1 MKENQSKMSAEVS
14 SKIDNTKKKNPHE
27 EHRKRM
33 RERYSITG
41 FSGMQDHEI
50 LEMLLFYSIPRIDT
64 NVLAHDLINRF
75 QTFSGVLEA
84 SEEEL
89 LSVKGVGKNTA
100 TLIKM
105 MIPLFHEYSKSSNNA
120 TRLKDSQA
128 TSKFLRKY
136 YTGVMNERVM
146 LICIDSSGKVLSFE
160 TICEGDCCSCL
171 LNVRRLIEISLRNPL
186 TAGVILAHN
195 HPNGV
200 ALPSR
205 EDIDSTVELIRM
217 LANVNV
223 KLVDHFIIAGE
234 EYTSMATSVN
244 FKSIFNR

>member
-1 MKENQSKMSAEVS
+1 MKENQSKMCAEVS
-14 SKIDNTKKKNPHE
+14 SKTDNTKKKNPHE

-100 TLIKM
+100 SLIKM

-120 TRLKDSQA
+120 TRLKDSDA

-136 YTGVMNERVM
+136 YTGIMNERVM
-146 LICIDSSGKVLSFE
+146 VICIDSSCKVLSFE
-160 TICEGDCCSCL
+160 TVCEGDCCSCL
-171 LNVRRLIEISLRNPL
+171 LNVRRLIEIALKNPL

-205 EDIDSTVELIRM
+205 EDIDSTVELIKM

-223 KLVDHFIIAGE
+223 KLVDHFIIAGNE
-234 EYTSMATSVN
+234 FTSMATSVN
-244 FKSIFNR
+244 FKSIFK